1 MATEI
6 HTISQ
11 CDDSD
16 MWLVL
21 RGDEVVA
28 DYHSREAAQNE
39 RDRRNMVEG

>member
-1 MATEI
+1 MATEQF
-6 HTISQ
+6 TIGQ

-28 DYHSREAAQNE
+28 DYYKREAAENE
-39 RDRRNMVEG
+39 RDRRNMEAM